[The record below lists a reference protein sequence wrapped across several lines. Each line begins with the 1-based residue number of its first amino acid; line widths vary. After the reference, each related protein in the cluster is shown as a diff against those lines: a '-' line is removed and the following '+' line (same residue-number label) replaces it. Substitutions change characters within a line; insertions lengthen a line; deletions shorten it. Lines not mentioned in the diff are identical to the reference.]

1 MSNKKVKNVDSN
13 EPRDLKDQ
21 FIEQLEGKQNWE
33 ECDPLQKFLLYK
45 YKAKDQ
51 NIDCDVSKE
60 AMEVYKNYPYVK
72 ELGEDK
78 ITVENQN
85 GLKYEMEIEKGGTQ
99 QVFRGDTMTSGW
111 WFVQQ
116 ILAYYTT
123 EEYKKNVKVKIN
135 TDTENLKR
143 LSESGLVK
151 IEEIKKY
158 LDIKDEKKREEL
170 AASFNNFL
178 KYNHSIGNMILVPC
192 YFNKERTGYN
202 AKWDCWDIT
211 LYAIQCW
218 YRENENDTV
227 NLDIVD
233 INKDWWLMKLFSKGG
248 CKEKVVSIITC
259 KKWLTFYFENWND
272 FIEKNVLQDYCTG
285 NGKDQD
291 YAVKAIIDGKVI
303 NEDPKE
309 FFANCCRYKSKDRF
323 RCKPKDCCRCKPK
336 DRFRCKPKD
345 RSRCKPKDK
354 DIDEMIQYM
363 DNFVEITRARGNRLQ
378 EICNRELQK

>member
-1 MSNKKVKNVDSN
+1 MSNKKGKNVDFN

-21 FIEQLEGKQNWE
+21 FIKQLEGKQEWGGL
-33 ECDPLQKFLLYK
+33 DPLQKFLLYK
-45 YKAKDQ
+45 YQVSKGLK
-51 NIDCDVSKE
+51 IDCDVSQE

-78 ITVENQN
+78 ITVENQK
-85 GLKYEMEIEKGGTQ
+85 GLEFKYEMVIKKGGTQ
-99 QVFRGDTMTSGW
+99 PVFRGDTMTSGW

-123 EEYKKNVKVKIN
+123 EEYKNSIVPNGKVKIN
-135 TDTENLKR
+135 KKIENLKR

-178 KYNHSIGNMILVPC
+178 KYNHSIGNMILVPL
-192 YFNKERTGYN
+192 YFNTERAGN
-202 AKWDCWDIT
+202 FAKWDCWDIT

-233 INKDWWLMKLFSKGG
+233 INKDRWLMKLFSKGG
-248 CKEKVVSIITC
+248 CGEKVVSIITC
-259 KKWLTFYFENWND
+259 KKWMTFYFENWND

-303 NEDPKE
+303 NEKNPE
-309 FFANCCRYKSKDRF
+309 TFFANCSKY
-323 RCKPKDCCRCKPK
+323 
-336 DRFRCKPKD
+336 
-345 RSRCKPKDK
+345 KPKDK

-363 DNFVEITRARGNRLQ
+363 DNFVGITKARGNRLQ
-378 EICNRELQK
+378 EICNREPQK

>member
-1 MSNKKVKNVDSN
+1 MRNKKEKNVDSN

-21 FIEQLEGKQNWE
+21 FIEQFIKQLEGKQEWGGL
-33 ECDPLQKFLLYK
+33 DPLQKFLLYK
-45 YKAKDQ
+45 YKVNKGLK
-51 NIDCDVSKE
+51 IDCDVSKE

-78 ITVENQN
+78 ITVKKQKEPKQKESKQKE
-85 GLKYEMEIEKGGTQ
+85 LKFKYELMIEKDGTQ

-123 EEYKKNVKVKIN
+123 EEYKNSIVPNVEVKIN
-135 TDTENLKR
+135 MKRENLKR

-178 KYNHSIGNMILVPC
+178 KYNHSIGNMILVPL
-192 YFNKERTGYN
+192 YFNTERAGKF
-202 AKWDCWDIT
+202 AEWDCWDIT

-233 INKDWWLMKLFSKGG
+233 INKDRWLMKLFSKAR
-248 CKEKVVSIITC
+248 CEEKVVSIITC

-285 NGKDQD
+285 NGKDRD

-303 NEDPKE
+303 NEKNPKT
-309 FFANCCRYKSKDRF
+309 FFANCSKY
-323 RCKPKDCCRCKPK
+323 KPKGYRRGKPE
-336 DRFRCKPKD
+336 
-345 RSRCKPKDK
+345 DK
-354 DIDEMIQYM
+354 VVDEMIQYM
-363 DNFVEITRARGNRLQ
+363 DNFVGITKARGNRLQ
-378 EICNRELQK
+378 EICNREPKK

>member
-1 MSNKKVKNVDSN
+1 MSNKKGKNVDFN

-21 FIEQLEGKQNWE
+21 FIKQLEGKQEWGGL
-33 ECDPLQKFLLYK
+33 DPLQKFLLYK
-45 YKAKDQ
+45 YKVSGRNGLK
-51 NIDCDVSKE
+51 IDCDVSQE
-60 AMEVYKNYPYVK
+60 AMEVYKNYLYVK

-78 ITVENQN
+78 ITVKKQMVSKF
-85 GLKYEMEIEKGGTQ
+85 KYEMVIEKGGTE

-151 IEEIKKY
+151 IEETKKY
-158 LDIKDEKKREEL
+158 MDVKDENKREEL

-192 YFNKERTGYN
+192 YFNRERGGDH

-218 YRENENDTV
+218 YRENENDMV

-233 INKDWWLMKLFSKGG
+233 INKDRWLMKLFSKGG
-248 CKEKVVSIITC
+248 CEEKVVSIITC

-303 NEDPKE
+303 NEKDPEK
-309 FFANCCRYKSKDRF
+309 FFENCSQY
-323 RCKPKDCCRCKPK
+323 
-336 DRFRCKPKD
+336 KPKD
-345 RSRCKPKDK
+345 RSQCKPKDK

-363 DNFVEITRARGNRLQ
+363 DNFVGITKARGNRLQ
-378 EICNRELQK
+378 EICNREPQK